1 MGLTQQS
8 LLVGAQT
15 ILLLLY
21 MLGDWDVTME
31 WIKNLL
37 DLAYYPTTAK
47 SCGFVQQLK
56 YFSSA
61 KSNFSPSHT

>member
-15 ILLLLY
+15 MLLLVY

-37 DLAYYPTTAK
+37 DLAYYPTTAE
-47 SCGFVQQLK
+47 SVAL
-56 YFSSA
+56 Y
-61 KSNFSPSHT
+61 NN